1 MTDTNKLITEA
12 EQEISK
18 VLAKL
23 EVETGM
29 VLDRLDVRDTEV
41 TTYGDPRPQWLRHVA
56 IEMKRLPGTRW
67 ATGG

>member
-12 EQEISK
+12 ETEIAK

-23 EVETGM
+23 ETDTGM
-29 VLDRLDVRDTEV
+29 VLDRLEVRDTEV
-41 TTYGDPRPQWLRHVA
+41 TTFGDRRPQWLRRVV

-67 ATGG
+67 E